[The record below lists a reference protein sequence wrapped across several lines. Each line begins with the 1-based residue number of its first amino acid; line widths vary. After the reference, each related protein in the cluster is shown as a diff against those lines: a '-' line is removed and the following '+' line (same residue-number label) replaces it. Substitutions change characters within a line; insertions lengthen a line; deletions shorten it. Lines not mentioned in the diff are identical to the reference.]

1 MVLDKKKHNEASHL
15 RYIDNR
21 TQRHV
26 NAIYLVQFLQ
36 AQQQASP
43 SNYHAPGIWELISCN
58 SSVAIFALDNCDTFI
73 STVDAITQ
81 TLIAYAEVIMGR
93 RAALQ
98 YAEPQVSRVLRKEH
112 THTLKKRCV
121 EQYCVYRLLA
131 HN

>member
-1 MVLDKKKHNEASHL
+1 MIHL
-15 RYIDNR
+15 SAPSTLSR
-21 TQRHV
+21 RH
-26 NAIYLVQFLQ
+26 
-36 AQQQASP
+36 
-43 SNYHAPGIWELISCN
+43 
-58 SSVAIFALDNCDTFI
+58 
-73 STVDAITQ
+73 
-81 TLIAYAEVIMGR
+81 LIAYAEVIMGR